1 MKMIIDYGLR
11 EGVKHI
17 EGQVLAENTTML
29 ALCEQ
34 LGFEIRD
41 EEDGAGAKEVRLDL
55 RKLVRA

>member
-1 MKMIIDYGLR
+1 MKMMIDYGRR

-29 ALCEQ
+29 AMCQQ

-41 EEDGAGAKEVRLDL
+41 DEDGAGAKEVRLDL
-55 RKLVRA
+55 SKLPKA